1 MLVLKTTANADRYLD
16 LTEHEAQRLRTVA
29 EQFSK
34 ETLLYHCR
42 VLDETFYAMQRAGAA
57 KRMLAEMALIKL
69 CDATLDTSADAL
81 LSRLSKLENTVA
93 SGSAVQSLPKESNA
107 VTDSKREQPIL
118 EGATDGKKPKQE
130 HAAEQPQLR
139 LLRGWNEMAEQAAAG
154 DGAVLGFLKI
164 AKAFVSEDG
173 RVFLKFPNEFAMS
186 MIERAGLRDS
196 IRAVIGRTIQR
207 LLSEEELIFDVLEG
221 TESLSDLDSLEV

>member
-1 MLVLKTTANADRYLD
+1 
-16 LTEHEAQRLRTVA
+16 
-29 EQFSK
+29 
-34 ETLLYHCR
+34 
-42 VLDETFYAMQRAGAA
+42 
-57 KRMLAEMALIKL
+57 
-69 CDATLDTSADAL
+69 
-81 LSRLSKLENTVA
+81 
-93 SGSAVQSLPKESNA
+93 
-107 VTDSKREQPIL
+107 
-118 EGATDGKKPKQE
+118 
-130 HAAEQPQLR
+130 
-139 LLRGWNEMAEQAAAG
+139 MAEQAAAG